1 MKPEIYKFWEEALSC
16 LENAEKLLKD
26 RKFQEAENNTD
37 CAIMYGCAA
46 IVQLAKEL
54 GMPNLLAIK
63 GNEYIG
69 WLERGEQYYTPKE
82 TVEWTRKTLKRLSD
96 ELPPDT
102 LRPLK

>member
-26 RKFQEAENNTD
+26 KRFQEAENNAD
-37 CAIMYGCAA
+37 CAIMYGCAT

-54 GMPNLLAIK
+54 GMPNLLVIK

-69 WLERGEQYYTPKE
+69 WLERGENTILP
-82 TVEWTRKTLKRLSD
+82 RKLLNGLERLLKDYLMNYHQ
-96 ELPPDT
+96 T
-102 LRPLK
+102 H

>member
-1 MKPEIYKFWEEALSC
+1 
-16 LENAEKLLKD
+16 
-26 RKFQEAENNTD
+26 
-37 CAIMYGCAA
+37 
-46 IVQLAKEL
+46 
-54 GMPNLLAIK
+54 MPNLLVIK